1 MDQAGR
7 CCEIVWR
14 TASEAEL
21 MMNMSMSKHVIKFL
35 EHLRRRAAEL
45 MRNMGMSKHV
55 IKF

>member
-1 MDQAGR
+1 
-7 CCEIVWR
+7 
-14 TASEAEL
+14 
-21 MMNMSMSKHVIKFL
+21 MMNMSMSKHVIEIL